1 MDRSRTAV
9 LRAWV
14 RSQPSTAL
22 HGLAWKLNRISQER
36 DLSSRQEWLFQLAT
50 HELELRHRTAEVG
63 EKRCYCDL
71 CVSPFDS
78 PELGS
83 ANRVNGPGGG
93 ADYRRSDPPGGP

>member
-36 DLSSRQEWLFQLAT
+36 DLSSRQEWLFQIAT
-50 HELELRHRTAEVG
+50 HELELRHYTAGPG

-78 PELGS
+78 PHLGS
-83 ANRVNGPGGG
+83 STRVNGPGGD
-93 ADYRRSDPPGGP
+93 ADYPRSDRPEGQ